1 MSSIIVY
8 TKPSCVQCQAT
19 VRALDKAGRSY
30 RAIDV
35 TQDSQARDY
44 VLSLGYLTAP
54 VVYVS
59 ADEHWSGFRPDRL
72 ARVA

>member
-1 MSSIIVY
+1 MSPITVY
-8 TKPSCVQCQAT
+8 TKPSCVQCKAT
-19 VRALDKAGRSY
+19 FLALDKAGRNY
-30 RAIDV
+30 VAIDI

-44 VLSLGYLTAP
+44 IMSLGYLAAP

-59 ADEHWSGFRPDRL
+59 DDEHWSGFRPDRL